1 MNNYA
6 VNLSGK
12 TILITGASSGFGVHF
27 AEVLSQ
33 AGAEVILAA
42 RRLEKLEET
51 RKKVEALGGKASC
64 LEMDVSDAK
73 SVEAAYQHIKK
84 LDCIINNAGINEIG
98 AAHLL
103 SETQW
108 DNVVDTNL
116 KGVWLNSKSA
126 INFWKTNKQAGNII
140 NIASILGLRV
150 ANQLPPYA
158 ASKAACIQLT
168 KSLALDYARDNI
180 RSNVICPGYFE
191 TDINRDFMASELGQ
205 KQISRIPYK
214 RMGQLHELNG
224 PLLLLASDA
233 SSYMSGS
240 VITVDGA
247 HICSTL

>member
-1 MNNYA
+1 MNINSFD
-6 VNLSGK
+6 LSGK

-27 AEVLSQ
+27 AEVLAQ
-33 AGAEVILAA
+33 AGAELILAA
-42 RRLEKLEET
+42 RRIHKLEET
-51 RKKVEALGGKASC
+51 QKKVESLGGKATC
-64 LEMDVSDAK
+64 IEMDVSNGESVAK
-73 SVEAAYQHIKK
+73 AYQHINQ
-84 LDCIINNAGINEIG
+84 LDCIINNAGINELG
-98 AAHLL
+98 AAHTLT
-103 SETQW
+103 EEQW
-108 DNVVDTNL
+108 DSVVDTNL
-116 KGVWLNSKSA
+116 KGVWLNSKAA
-126 INFWKTNKQAGNII
+126 INFWKANKQAGNII

-158 ASKAACIQLT
+158 ASKAACIQFT

-191 TDINRDFMASELGQ
+191 TDINRDFMMSDAGQ

-214 RMGQLHELNG
+214 RMGQLKELNG